1 MRLVALEMNS
11 FFLCLTYTVE
21 MTYCLSA
28 VAILVIIIFTQS
40 LTLKLSLLLSLRCR
54 MAVNRDGAA

>member
-1 MRLVALEMNS
+1 MSS

-21 MTYCLSA
+21 MTYFLSA

-40 LTLKLSLLLSLRCR
+40 LNLKLSLLLSLRCR